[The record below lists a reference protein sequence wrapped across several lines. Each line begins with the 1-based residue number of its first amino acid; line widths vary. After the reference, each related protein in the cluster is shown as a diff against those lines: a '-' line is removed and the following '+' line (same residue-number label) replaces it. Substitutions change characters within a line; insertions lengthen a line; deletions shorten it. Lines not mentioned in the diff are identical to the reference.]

1 MRWSEP
7 SVGEKDRLGGKVSCK
22 EGNGIAFCARPA
34 LVSRGLP
41 ERRQCVIL
49 VSWRYI
55 SDLWDQDTILFVTVV
70 VSMLVTR
77 PMCSGDLEM
86 GVSVSPFQ
94 SCRTFSGS

>member
-1 MRWSEP
+1 MTDWEGKYPARRVMELL
-7 SVGEKDRLGGKVSCK
+7 SVSSSFG
-22 EGNGIAFCARPA
+22 F
-34 LVSRGLP
+34 RGLP

-70 VSMLVTR
+70 VSMIVTR
-77 PMCSGDLEM
+77 PMCSGDPEM

-94 SCRTFSGS
+94 SCHTISGS